1 MFRVLVVDDEPRQR
15 RILSNVIREF
25 REEYEVL
32 EAKNGEEALTLS
44 MNRNIDIVF
53 SDIRMPKM
61 DGLSMIE
68 RISEHNPFVKIVI
81 VSGYSD
87 FSYAQKALDLHVYQ
101 YILKPI
107 EEKKIWDI
115 ILQIEED
122 IRENSIRQK
131 EKEVMIEQLNMLLPF
146 YIEHL
151 LNKWVKGEGTLAEL
165 NEVAGIFPFWGT
177 GCVILSQ
184 ILNDRET
191 PYNHDEMNEIR
202 WNIKIWMKEALER
215 YGYSISFFMQR
226 NSYVMA
232 SILTFTMHE
241 DYKNHSMLKSIQ
253 ELVNN
258 LHKEYGITM
267 TVGVGKVQDDIFS
280 SVKTG
285 FETAEMALN
294 CQFYL
299 GQGQVIDY
307 EDIQL
312 RCSQELSG
320 CFKPENEL
328 KQVINGQKPLN
339 RIWIDQG
346 LKNLLGESY
355 LNPDLLLD
363 YISQLML
370 RLLYSIQNIVSDED
384 FSGILQKIRRY
395 FLPINCINLEQ
406 MKELMI
412 ELLVD
417 MACAVQNRK
426 NNKINII
433 MEQCL
438 QDIQCNFAWIS
449 LEHLANK
456 YYFNSSYFSTLFKK
470 YTGKHFTNYI
480 MDIRLEKA
488 YRLLL
493 ETDKK
498 IYRISKLVGYK
509 DVKYFNKL
517 FKRRYGLTP
526 DECRKFSKSKVL
538 SI

>member
-299 GQGQVIDY
+299 GQG
-307 EDIQL
+307 
-312 RCSQELSG
+312 
-320 CFKPENEL
+320 
-328 KQVINGQKPLN
+328 
-339 RIWIDQG
+339 
-346 LKNLLGESY
+346 

-509 DVKYFNKL
+509 DVKYFIKL